1 MSYRAKI
8 LAEVQRAA
16 GTVEEIAGRVGMN
29 SNCVGSQ
36 LRLLWTQGLV
46 PRSPERVPRP
56 GRTSPAY
63 IYGASDAP

>member
-36 LRLLWTQGLV
+36 LRLL
-46 PRSPERVPRP
+46 PRP